1 MQGVFL
7 RTGGSSGLVYAGF
20 VARVGWA
27 HEQPQDR
34 GFVEA
39 VLRAIARDP
48 DGIGQVRAEVFVSAV
63 TCSVLLAGSPEG
75 VEAACAGVARRLLGE
90 QPVREAPP
98 ASPGAPDDADVLWRR
113 WGARSYGHDRTDALP
128 AA

>member
-7 RTGGSSGLVYAGF
+7 STGGSSGLVYAGF
-20 VARVGWA
+20 VAAVGWA

-75 VEAACAGVARRLLGE
+75 VEAACAGVAGDCWANSLSARPRR
-90 QPVREAPP
+90 PPP
-98 ASPGAPDDADVLWRR
+98 ALPTTPMSSGDAGVPGRT
-113 WGARSYGHDRTDALP
+113 ARSD
-128 AA
+128 